1 MMPPRA
7 AFSRRGA
14 ECLGRDTR
22 ARARAGPAARRDLP
36 RAPDLVIPRQR
47 KSPGQIA
54 RIFVEGRN
62 STLHRS
68 PANRS
73 FGRDDAAASNP
84 GADLQDGSGHF
95 LPPASV
101 RSDDRVMRDRALLL
115 SLASLAI
122 WIGWELLRGPHHPYG
137 DLSNGHYTDHF
148 SHLNAARLLPRAGLD
163 IWRKPLTQLLR
174 PLTHEE
180 RARLPAD
187 VKAAAYPAGEAY
199 FVPGWPADKPLI
211 ASLAFNPPFYPP
223 GDALLFAPVALLYHF
238 TQLSFAG
245 ANLLAL
251 LLLLVYAHVSLYFAL
266 RATEEEPLRLFTLL
280 IVYFPLVHWTL
291 EGFYDAAILAPLI
304 FCAQQLARGR
314 GIGAILAFCCAA
326 AMHFRAFFFAP
337 WACAALAL
345 VLRERQWRSWGA
357 RGFAMAAAAGALAI
371 AALVPFALLQP
382 ALRALGTSNV
392 LALSVAPALRPQV
405 LGVT

>member
-1 MMPPRA
+1 
-7 AFSRRGA
+7 
-14 ECLGRDTR
+14 
-22 ARARAGPAARRDLP
+22 
-36 RAPDLVIPRQR
+36 
-47 KSPGQIA
+47 
-54 RIFVEGRN
+54 
-62 STLHRS
+62 
-68 PANRS
+68 
-73 FGRDDAAASNP
+73 
-84 GADLQDGSGHF
+84 
-95 LPPASV
+95 
-101 RSDDRVMRDRALLL
+101 MRDRALLL
-115 SLASLAI
+115 TLASLAI

-199 FVPGWPADKPLI
+199 FVPGWPADKPMI
-211 ASLAFNPPFYPP
+211 ASWSFNPRFYPP

-392 LALSVAPALRPQV
+392 IALSVAPALRPQV
-405 LGVT
+405 LAFTAVAALAAAFLWRAGAILELMLLAWVMLMLFSLHQAEQWHSVVLLAWLCAPIFGHWRPAPGRDVVPMALQARLWFVLCAAAMVFHESLLPTWIARLF

>member
-1 MMPPRA
+1 M
-7 AFSRRGA
+7 
-14 ECLGRDTR
+14 LT
-22 ARARAGPAARRDLP
+22 
-36 RAPDLVIPRQR
+36 
-47 KSPGQIA
+47 
-54 RIFVEGRN
+54 
-62 STLHRS
+62 
-68 PANRS
+68 
-73 FGRDDAAASNP
+73 
-84 GADLQDGSGHF
+84 
-95 LPPASV
+95 
-101 RSDDRVMRDRALLL
+101 
-115 SLASLAI
+115 LASLAI

-187 VKAAAYPAGEAY
+187 VKAAAYPDGEAY
-199 FVPGWPADKPLI
+199 FVPGWPADKPMI
-211 ASLAFNPPFYPP
+211 ASWSFNPRFYPP

-280 IVYFPLVHWTL
+280 MVYFPLVHWTL

-304 FCAQQLARGR
+304 LCAQQLGRGR

-357 RGFAMAAAAGALAI
+357 RGWAMAVAAGALAM

-392 LALSVAPALRPQV
+392 IALSVGPALRPQV
-405 LGVT
+405 MAFTVAAALAAAFLWRAGAILELILLAWVMLMLFSLHQAEQWHSVVLLAWLCAPIFGHWRPAPGSDVVPMALQARLWFVLCAAAMVFHESPLPTWIARLF